1 MTDDPGAAA
10 EPDSAHLGQAGE
22 SGATPGPG
30 APHRPV
36 AVVTG
41 ASSGIG
47 GATAARLAAD
57 GFEVVTGARRLDR
70 LRAVA
75 EPIGA
80 TALPLD
86 VTDAASVE
94 RFCDQVPRCSLLVN
108 NAGGALGRDPIAAA
122 SDADWQA
129 MYDSNVL
136 GVMRM
141 TRALLPKLIAS
152 GDGHVITIGS
162 IAGIEPYAGGGGYNA
177 AKFAAH
183 AVMGVLRQ
191 ELLGEPV
198 RVTEIDPG
206 MVETEFSLV
215 RFGGDRAKADAVY
228 EGVTPLTADDIADC
242 VAWSATRPSHVNIDQ
257 IVVLARDQS
266 SATRVH
272 RRS

>member
-1 MTDDPGAAA
+1 MSVRT
-10 EPDSAHLGQAGE
+10 
-22 SGATPGPG
+22 
-30 APHRPV
+30 

-47 GATAARLAAD
+47 AATAARLAAE
-57 GFEVVTGARRLDR
+57 GFRVVVGARRLDR
-70 LRAVA
+70 LAEVA

-94 RFCDQVPRCSLLVN
+94 TFCAQVPDCHLLVN
-108 NAGGALGRDPIAAA
+108 NAGGALGRDPIA
-122 SDADWQA
+122 DADEAAWQA
-129 MYDSNVL
+129 MYDANVL

-152 GDGHVITIGS
+152 GDGHVVTIGS
-162 IAGIEPYAGGGGYNA
+162 IAAIEPYPGGGGYNA
-177 AKFAAH
+177 AKFAVRG
-183 AVMGVLRQ
+183 VMGVLRQ

-215 RFGGDRAKADAVY
+215 RFDGDRAKADAVY
-228 EGVTPLTADDIADC
+228 EGMTPLTADDVADC
-242 VAWSATRPSHVNIDQ
+242 VAWAATRPSRVNIDQ
-257 IVVLARDQS
+257 IVVLARDQAG
-266 SATRVH
+266 ATRVH
-272 RRS
+272 RRT